1 MRKNFKN
8 QTNKIKKKDTNG
20 ITLIALVITII
31 VLLILAGISISAIS
45 GNNSIINRTITAKEQ
60 NEISEEKEAL
70 ELSVTKSMGKNK
82 YGNLLKD
89 ELEEQLNIDL
99 GEGTTEVTSLIKNMI
114 NVKFTKSGRD
124 YQVDVDGE
132 IYSLG
137 EMADSEIEL
146 TNENAN
152 LIGFEKGVTTELNIP
167 GIFINNGKKYII
179 TSFGNNL
186 FYGDETLK
194 KVVIPDTVKTIK
206 EGFLKETNIEEV
218 IIGSG
223 VSEIGD
229 DCLSSNYKLN
239 KINVSS
245 ANEKFMSKEGVL
257 FSKSG
262 KTLMIYPIAKNGE
275 YIVPN
280 GVETIGYC
288 AFEKS
293 HISNI
298 QFPNTLKR
306 ISGFAFSD
314 CDNLKSI
321 SLPNSVQSIGNGVFM
336 GCKQLTSVNLS
347 DDLVIIGDYAFFNVP
362 NSNDIIIPGNV
373 KKIGE
378 YAFDSW
384 NRKVIFNNYK
394 KIESVGDYAFSE
406 CIISDSEAKEHL
418 QLLNEFSIQNSGSGG
433 FGNIPT
439 YDFVEILSN
448 DFISPGLHD
457 TETYELIKTW
467 NDLVNE
473 GIIVVLNGGINTNT
487 SKATSALNG
496 RLIIDGS
503 ISKINSGCFS
513 DCSNLKSIEIPN
525 NITNIGPGA
534 FMRCTSL
541 EAIIL
546 PNNLDRIEDQTFEG
560 CTNLKIIELQNGLK
574 SIGNATFQNC
584 TKLELIEIPD
594 SVTELKSVAF
604 NGCTNLK
611 HIKIGN
617 GLKTFTSG
625 MLIGVQNL
633 ENLTIGTGLEK
644 IEDGAFSSCNKLK
657 DIYYK
662 GTQQQWNQIIV
673 NVNNGNNIL
682 STVTMHYNQ

>member
-229 DCLSSNYKLN
+229 FCLTDNEKLN

-245 ANEKFMSKEGVL
+245 ANEKYMSKDGVL

-275 YIVPN
+275 YIVPD

-288 AFEKS
+288 AFNKS

-298 QFPNTLKR
+298 QFPNTLKK
-306 ISGFAFSD
+306 ISSIAFSD
-314 CDNLKSI
+314 CENLKSI
-321 SLPNSVQSIGNGVFM
+321 SLPNSVQSIGSGAFD
-336 GCKQLTSVNLS
+336 GCYQLTSVNLS
-347 DDLVIIGDYAFFNVP
+347 DNLVIIEDYAFWMVP
-362 NSNDIIIPGNV
+362 ISNDMVIPGNV
-373 KKIGE
+373 RKIGE
-378 YAFDSW
+378 YAFAS
-384 NRKVIFNNYK
+384 NNKKVIFNNYK
-394 KIESVGDYAFSE
+394 KIESVGNYAFSK
-406 CIISDSEAKEHL
+406 CIIQDNEAKEHL
-418 QLLNEFSIQNSGSGG
+418 KLLNEVSIQTSTSGG
-433 FGNIPT
+433 VGFNSN
-439 YDFVEILSN
+439 YNFVESLSN

-473 GIIVVLNGGINTNT
+473 GIIVVSNGGINTNT

-662 GTQQQWNQIIV
+662 GTQQQWNQITV